1 MPNFLFVANDPSLD
15 FINTEV
21 LLDGVRT
28 DLLQS
33 FGDLARWF
41 EQTNLVSVAEMQRL
55 ATVWTD
61 TSDAKATL
69 QAARALRSVL
79 RNAVERVA
87 GSGRIPSDL
96 STALTKELQHPR
108 LATDVVHS
116 HGRLKTKSHWILEKP
131 RDLLVPVAHHAATF
145 FATADYSA
153 IRKCENPTCILFFY
167 DTSKN
172 HSRRWCSMELC
183 GNRSKVAAFRER
195 L

>member
-15 FINTEV
+15 FVNTEV
-21 LLDGVRT
+21 MLDGVRT

-33 FGDLARWF
+33 FENLTEWF
-41 EQTNLVSVAEMQRL
+41 EQANLASVNDVQRF
-55 ATVWTD
+55 AKVWTD
-61 TSDAKATL
+61 TSGAKATL
-69 QAARALRSVL
+69 QAARTLRSVL

-87 GSGRIPSDL
+87 GSGSIPSDL
-96 STALTKELQHPR
+96 AITLKKELQQPR
-108 LATDVVHS
+108 LATDVVHDR
-116 HGRLKTKSHWILEKP
+116 GRLKTKPHWMLEKP
-131 RDLLVPVAHHAATF
+131 RDLLVPVAHHAANF

-153 IRKCENPTCILFFY
+153 IRKCENPDCILCFY